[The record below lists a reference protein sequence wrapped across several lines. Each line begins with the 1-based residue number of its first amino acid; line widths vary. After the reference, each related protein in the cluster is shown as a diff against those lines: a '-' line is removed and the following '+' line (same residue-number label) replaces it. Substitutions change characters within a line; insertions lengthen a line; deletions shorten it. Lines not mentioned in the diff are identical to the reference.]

1 MLRTVQSMGVTLETI
16 ESEISHLAKERRAF
30 LLAAGKE
37 DRVVVEEKL
46 RTTGIHL
53 VNGEKGYL
61 TCSENGER
69 GERVKMPDSYIIL
82 FPRELAE
89 AIVDKSVLSSLLNS
103 EIRSEWV
110 LYVANA
116 AQFNQES
123 VLKWDVIYR
132 RICSVLDTMLQY
144 ITVDPRGRH
153 LETIRTLIFFLEHLS
168 DDDVKISLE
177 YCLKGENSLWERIE
191 QRSHKEKLIVRDR
204 RGNEL

>member
-1 MLRTVQSMGVTLETI
+1 M
-16 ESEISHLAKERRAF
+16 
-30 LLAAGKE
+30 
-37 DRVVVEEKL
+37 
-46 RTTGIHL
+46 
-53 VNGEKGYL
+53 
-61 TCSENGER
+61 ER

-116 AQFNQES
+116 AQFNPES